1 MAARKQRVT
10 VTVDPELVRAGNRA
24 VADGHADSLSGW
36 VSAALTEKV
45 RQDQKLQ
52 HLRAA
57 ILEYEAEFGEIT
69 TEELVAQQ
77 RADREDA
84 VVVRGRRSSSA
95 GRARRAAAAAKSATA
110 KPA

>member
-1 MAARKQRVT
+1 MTRSKQRLT
-10 VTVDPELVRAGNRA
+10 VTVDPELVEAGHRA
-24 VADGHADSLSGW
+24 VADGEADSLSGW
-36 VSAALTEKV
+36 VSAALAEKV

-69 TEELVAQQ
+69 DDELVAQR

-84 VVVRGRRSSSA
+84 VVVRGPRSGSSG
-95 GRARRAAAAAKSATA
+95 GRGGRPDRGATA
-110 KPA
+110 RSA